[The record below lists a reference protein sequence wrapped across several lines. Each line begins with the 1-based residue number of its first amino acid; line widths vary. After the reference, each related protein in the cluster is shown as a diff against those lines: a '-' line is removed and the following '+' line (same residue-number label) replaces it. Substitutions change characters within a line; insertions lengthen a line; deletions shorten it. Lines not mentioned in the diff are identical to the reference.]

1 MQIIDGY
8 CNEPNIFAD
17 DIGEYNTAIW
27 GTRDCVLP
35 AGERLGYELVSNNEI
50 KIKDGVFSTQGR
62 RGVIKKG
69 ATESCIIENGTQAE
83 NRNDLIVIEY
93 AKDSSTLVESHTLK
107 VIKGTPGEAAT
118 DPDVVTGD
126 IQAGD
131 VLHQMPLYRVKLEG
145 LNVVAVERL
154 FSVGNNAIGKEFDPD
169 KDYEI
174 GDLTLQY
181 NKAWKFK
188 VKHLAGAWDE
198 SQMEET
204 DVLTELA
211 AQNKNFGELTGNLPF
226 AFGIDKNG
234 NYGYIKAGADTV
246 TPFKTG
252 DVNAVH
258 GFCWNQNDS
267 ENTYTVGLLS
277 LSTNEAFKV
286 ASNSIVF
293 LKNISKATLK
303 LHAKL
308 CGAGSYWTAYLDY
321 ALNSN
326 WKNIASNYNGNG
338 LSSGT
343 YWTVSKDI
351 SIPLTNIKAGDKIA
365 FRSRTNKTSCRLISM
380 TCVLDQS

>member
-69 ATESCIIENGTQAE
+69 TTETCIIKNGTQAE

-93 AKDSSTLVESHTLK
+93 SKDSSTLVESHTLK
-107 VIKGTPGEAAT
+107 VIKGIPGETAT

-211 AQNKNFGELTGNLPF
+211 EQNKNFGGLS
-226 AFGIDKNG
+226 FGIDGDG
-234 NYGYIKAGADTV
+234 NYGYYGADGSLV
-246 TPFKTG
+246 PFKTS
-252 DVNAVH
+252 DPIQKFKVNS
-258 GFCWNQNDS
+258 GWTS
-267 ENTYTVGLLS
+267 ENQIYFDMKSHIPNYAAYTISNFLVQLS
-277 LSTNEAFKV
+277 LLTRPDDRD
-286 ASNSIVF
+286 SI
-293 LKNISKATLK
+293 NISYTYSKGIIYVKANTGRIFYT
-303 LHAKL
+303 HREYPATIWF
-308 CGAGSYWTAYLDY
+308 SPD
-321 ALNSN
+321 
-326 WKNIASNYNGNG
+326 
-338 LSSGT
+338 
-343 YWTVSKDI
+343 
-351 SIPLTNIKAGDKIA
+351 
-365 FRSRTNKTSCRLISM
+365 
-380 TCVLDQS
+380 

>member
-35 AGERLGYELVSNNEI
+35 AGERLGYELISNNEI

-211 AQNKNFGELTGNLPF
+211 AQNKNFADLNENITFPDGTGFYPDEQD
-226 AFGIDKNG
+226 GQK
-234 NYGYIKAGADTV
+234 GYNTSPNRGADTFF
-246 TPFKTG
+246 PFNNLSNL
-252 DVNAVH
+252 VNVYSHSGANYVYTAEKS
-258 GFCWNQNDS
+258 GYAIYTAFNGS
-267 ENTYTVGLLS
+267 EPTI
-277 LSTNEAFKV
+277 E
-286 ASNSIVF
+286 
-293 LKNISKATLK
+293 NISGKAKKIKYDNKSTSHGTEQL
-303 LHAKL
+303 
-308 CGAGSYWTAYLDY
+308 YIAYL
-321 ALNSN
+321 L
-326 WKNIASNYNGNG
+326 
-338 LSSGT
+338 
-343 YWTVSKDI
+343 
-351 SIPLTNIKAGDKIA
+351 AGDKITA
-365 FRSRTNKTSCRLISM
+365 KAATGWSLLF
-380 TCVLDQS
+380 V

>member
-69 ATESCIIENGTQAE
+69 TAESCIIENGTQAE

-107 VIKGTPGEAAT
+107 VIKGTPGETAT

-211 AQNKNFGELTGNLPF
+211 EQNKNFEALNENLSDKDNPILLLDTAEVTTSF
-226 AFGIDKNG
+226 KDFILAQSYKNFKKLYFEVEMNYSSISDINFFCAEMYVATLQPNRSYCIFRQVPAGSIEYNASCYFKILENDPTKLSIRKIANVYNGCRRINVFGIK
-234 NYGYIKAGADTV
+234 
-246 TPFKTG
+246 
-252 DVNAVH
+252 
-258 GFCWNQNDS
+258 
-267 ENTYTVGLLS
+267 
-277 LSTNEAFKV
+277 
-286 ASNSIVF
+286 
-293 LKNISKATLK
+293 
-303 LHAKL
+303 
-308 CGAGSYWTAYLDY
+308 
-321 ALNSN
+321 
-326 WKNIASNYNGNG
+326 
-338 LSSGT
+338 
-343 YWTVSKDI
+343 
-351 SIPLTNIKAGDKIA
+351 
-365 FRSRTNKTSCRLISM
+365 
-380 TCVLDQS
+380 

>member
-69 ATESCIIENGTQAE
+69 TTESCIIENGTQAE

-211 AQNKNFGELTGNLPF
+211 AQNKNFDALSAEIGTGIQISNELQTITLPF
-226 AFGIDKNG
+226 TA
-234 NYGYIKAGADTV
+234 
-246 TPFKTG
+246 
-252 DVNAVH
+252 
-258 GFCWNQNDS
+258 Q
-267 ENTYTVGLLS
+267 
-277 LSTNEAFKV
+277 
-286 ASNSIVF
+286 SNVMMQI
-293 LKNISKATLK
+293 
-303 LHAKL
+303 
-308 CGAGSYWTAYLDY
+308 
-321 ALNSN
+321 
-326 WKNIASNYNGNG
+326 
-338 LSSGT
+338 
-343 YWTVSKDI
+343 
-351 SIPLTNIKAGDKIA
+351 KIA
-365 FRSRTNKTSCRLISM
+365 HTVDDVVHYCYLKSNFYGNNYYSFVGAARGGATVEWFPVKKGDTISFQGASGA
-380 TCVLDQS
+380 TATYAVFS

>member
-35 AGERLGYELVSNNEI
+35 AGERLGYELISNNEI

-69 ATESCIIENGTQAE
+69 TTESCIIENGTQAE

-211 AQNKNFGELTGNLPF
+211 AQNKNFDTLSEKIESTDITQERLVGKFYGKNVYEKVIDRYINIPASTNFQTFSIPHGIENFESIISINIMVDGYTLPF
-226 AFGIDKNG
+226 LRDD
-234 NYGYIKAGADTV
+234 GYLTTYIFIV
-246 TPFKTG
+246 T
-252 DVNAVH
+252 N
-258 GFCWNQNDS
+258 
-267 ENTYTVGLLS
+267 
-277 LSTNEAFKV
+277 
-286 ASNSIVF
+286 
-293 LKNISKATLK
+293 
-303 LHAKL
+303 
-308 CGAGSYWTAYLDY
+308 
-321 ALNSN
+321 
-326 WKNIASNYNGNG
+326 
-338 LSSGT
+338 
-343 YWTVSKDI
+343 
-351 SIPLTNIKAGDKIA
+351 TNIVLYNRTDWNNN
-365 FRSRTNKTSCRLISM
+365 FRITLRYTKSK
-380 TCVLDQS
+380 

>member
-69 ATESCIIENGTQAE
+69 TTDSCIIENGTQAE

-211 AQNKNFGELTGNLPF
+211 AQNKNFVELGENLEKNTFGNQVTLVK
-226 AFGIDKNG
+226 DQ
-234 NYGYIKAGADTV
+234 NYICSSDGYFRIVCAYQEKSR
-246 TPFKTG
+246 
-252 DVNAVH
+252 AV
-258 GFCWNQNDS
+258 GFINDIILVAIS
-267 ENTYTVGLLS
+267 
-277 LSTNEAFKV
+277 STNSSSVVINNSMA
-286 ASNSIVF
+286 SIVF
-293 LKNISKATLK
+293 VR
-303 LHAKL
+303 
-308 CGAGSYWTAYLDY
+308 AGMTIKYT
-321 ALNSN
+321 
-326 WKNIASNYNGNG
+326 
-338 LSSGT
+338 GT
-343 YWTVSKDI
+343 NAQGYF
-351 SIPLTNIKAGDKIA
+351 IPLI
-365 FRSRTNKTSCRLISM
+365 
-380 TCVLDQS
+380 

>member
-69 ATESCIIENGTQAE
+69 TTESCIIENGTQAE

-107 VIKGTPGEAAT
+107 VIKGTPGETAT

-211 AQNKNFGELTGNLPF
+211 EQNKNFGNLTFAQDADGNWGYKVGGADPVIPF
-226 AFGIDKNG
+226 KQGGVKLLTSITGDGAINITSYVTTDYKKLTVDNFIVESYYFPKAQTVNTSGG
-234 NYGYIKAGADTV
+234 NRSAGAAL
-246 TPFKTG
+246 G
-252 DVNAVH
+252 
-258 GFCWNQNDS
+258 
-267 ENTYTVGLLS
+267 
-277 LSTNEAFKV
+277 
-286 ASNSIVF
+286 
-293 LKNISKATLK
+293 ATLSK
-303 LHAKL
+303 
-308 CGAGSYWTAYLDY
+308 SYDQSTGILTV
-321 ALNSN
+321 S
-326 WKNIASNYNGNG
+326 G
-338 LSSGT
+338 LSQLACLMDNT
-343 YWTVSKDI
+343 
-351 SIPLTNIKAGDKIA
+351 TNVRASVIQKFSAKIYMV
-365 FRSRTNKTSCRLISM
+365 N
-380 TCVLDQS
+380 

>member
-35 AGERLGYELVSNNEI
+35 AGERLGYELISNNEI

-69 ATESCIIENGTQAE
+69 TTESCIIENGTQAE

-107 VIKGTPGEAAT
+107 VIKGTPGETAT

-211 AQNKNFGELTGNLPF
+211 EQNKNFGALTENLTWKKVGEVTGTASLALPSAFSELL
-226 AFGIDKNG
+226 
-234 NYGYIKAGADTV
+234 V
-246 TPFKTG
+246 
-252 DVNAVH
+252 
-258 GFCWNQNDS
+258 
-267 ENTYTVGLLS
+267 TVGSTIFYIPSILLDDTEKS
-277 LSTNEAFKV
+277 YYYGKV
-286 ASNSIVF
+286 ASNGHYLSLGNNTVFVSKTNIRMTSINVENTSSVAIGSY
-293 LKNISKATLK
+293 KNIT
-303 LHAKL
+303 
-308 CGAGSYWTAYLDY
+308 
-321 ALNSN
+321 
-326 WKNIASNYNGNG
+326 
-338 LSSGT
+338 SST
-343 YWTVSKDI
+343 TMTVYY
-351 SIPLTNIKAGDKIA
+351 
-365 FRSRTNKTSCRLISM
+365 R
-380 TCVLDQS
+380 

>member
-35 AGERLGYELVSNNEI
+35 AGERLGYELISNNEI

-69 ATESCIIENGTQAE
+69 TTESCIIENGTQAE

-145 LNVVAVERL
+145 LNVVVVERL

-169 KDYEI
+169 KDYGI

-181 NKAWKFK
+181 NKVWKFK

-211 AQNKNFGELTGNLPF
+211 EQNKNFAELNENIKNL
-226 AFGIDKNG
+226 
-234 NYGYIKAGADTV
+234 V
-246 TPFKTG
+246 LL
-252 DVNAVH
+252 
-258 GFCWNQNDS
+258 W
-267 ENTYTVGLLS
+267 ENT
-277 LSTNEAFKV
+277 N
-286 ASNSIVF
+286 N
-293 LKNISKATLK
+293 
-303 LHAKL
+303 
-308 CGAGSYWTAYLDY
+308 
-321 ALNSN
+321 LNFAAQT
-326 WKNIASNYNGNG
+326 IT
-338 LSSGT
+338 LSSGNYDYLEVFYAT
-343 YWTVSKDI
+343 SDTK
-351 SIPLTNIKAGDKIA
+351 KIIEI
-365 FRSRTNKTSCRLISM
+365 TSCKALKGVPFALKD
-380 TCVLDQS
+380 VLTSSIYIGTARRSVSFTSDTELSIGNCIRGDMAESSSYQYNTDNKRIFPYKIYGGKF

>member
-69 ATESCIIENGTQAE
+69 TTESCIIENGTQAE

-211 AQNKNFGELTGNLPF
+211 AQNKNFAELNEKMQNQIGENTKLE
-226 AFGIDKNG
+226 FG
-234 NYGYIKAGADTV
+234 TV
-246 TPFKTG
+246 T
-252 DVNAVH
+252 
-258 GFCWNQNDS
+258 
-267 ENTYTVGLLS
+267 
-277 LSTNEAFKV
+277 
-286 ASNSIVF
+286 NSGATRI
-293 LKNISKATLK
+293 ITLK
-303 LHAKL
+303 
-308 CGAGSYWTAYLDY
+308 
-321 ALNSN
+321 
-326 WKNIASNYNGNG
+326 SNYTEMLYFSTTLTITASAFLREITFTPPNIVKYKFLEPNNT
-338 LSSGT
+338 SA
-343 YWTVSKDI
+343 I
-351 SIPLTNIKAGDKIA
+351 TNILPQTYMFAGK
-365 FRSRTNKTSCRLISM
+365 
-380 TCVLDQS
+380 

>member
-69 ATESCIIENGTQAE
+69 TTESCIIENGTQTE

-211 AQNKNFGELTGNLPF
+211 AQNKNFAELNKKMQNIS
-226 AFGIDKNG
+226 FGFSINT
-234 NYGYIKAGADTV
+234 IKTISSR
-246 TPFKTG
+246 T
-252 DVNAVH
+252 
-258 GFCWNQNDS
+258 
-267 ENTYTVGLLS
+267 ETYTAVQDCWCVGRIKGGSADPCGIILDDVLLFNLDATS
-277 LSTNEAFKV
+277 YVPVVIPIKKGQKI
-286 ASNSIVF
+286 SI
-293 LKNISKATLK
+293 KGNATL
-303 LHAKL
+303 
-308 CGAGSYWTAYLDY
+308 CS
-321 ALNSN
+321 LNFYES
-326 WKNIASNYNGNG
+326 
-338 LSSGT
+338 L
-343 YWTVSKDI
+343 
-351 SIPLTNIKAGDKIA
+351 
-365 FRSRTNKTSCRLISM
+365 
-380 TCVLDQS
+380 

>member
-69 ATESCIIENGTQAE
+69 TTDSCIIENGTQAE

-211 AQNKNFGELTGNLPF
+211 AQNKNFGGIS
-226 AFGIDKNG
+226 FGIDGDG
-234 NYGYIKAGADTV
+234 NRGYYGADGSLVPFKSFDEVLHGYGYGVMQWGTKKYSESYNIPEGVKEVIVVVAAGYGNGAGNPGSQQKSSCNIVWTKQPISYKDIVNSNGKNTGTFYSYSTVIRKYKLDGTGTTV
-246 TPFKTG
+246 TISSNNSG
-252 DVNAVH
+252 SMLYGSGAVIY
-258 GFCWNQNDS
+258 NQD
-267 ENTYTVGLLS
+267 
-277 LSTNEAFKV
+277 
-286 ASNSIVF
+286 
-293 LKNISKATLK
+293 
-303 LHAKL
+303 
-308 CGAGSYWTAYLDY
+308 
-321 ALNSN
+321 
-326 WKNIASNYNGNG
+326 
-338 LSSGT
+338 
-343 YWTVSKDI
+343 
-351 SIPLTNIKAGDKIA
+351 
-365 FRSRTNKTSCRLISM
+365 
-380 TCVLDQS
+380 

>member
-131 VLHQMPLYRVKLEG
+131 ILHQMPLYRVKLEG

-211 AQNKNFGELTGNLPF
+211 AQNKNFGGIS
-226 AFGIDKNG
+226 FGIDGDG
-234 NYGYIKAGADTV
+234 NYGYYGADGSLVPFSTV
-246 TPFKTG
+246 KNSTILLNG
-252 DVNAVH
+252 DSMTYQKEYTFDITKGSAII
-258 GFCWNQNDS
+258 FS
-267 ENTYTVGLLS
+267 EY
-277 LSTNEAFKV
+277 
-286 ASNSIVF
+286 
-293 LKNISKATLK
+293 
-303 LHAKL
+303 
-308 CGAGSYWTAYLDY
+308 
-321 ALNSN
+321 
-326 WKNIASNYNGNG
+326 
-338 LSSGT
+338 SSGGT
-343 YWTVSKDI
+343 HATFKLNNIDVTDLIYENKVSAGGNPYYYFRNLVFNVKKGDILTITQSSTSAFIVNGTTGWYWNA
-351 SIPLTNIKAGDKIA
+351 L
-365 FRSRTNKTSCRLISM
+365 LI
-380 TCVLDQS
+380 

>member
-35 AGERLGYELVSNNEI
+35 TGEQLGYELISNNEI

-69 ATESCIIENGTQAE
+69 AAESCIIENGTQAE

-107 VIKGTPGEAAT
+107 VIKGTPGEIAT

-145 LNVVAVERL
+145 LNVTAVEKMFATAKMGSDDIISEE
-154 FSVGNNAIGKEFDPD
+154 FSVTKPYEVGNYAI
-169 KDYEI
+169 
-174 GDLTLQY
+174 Y
-181 NKAWKFK
+181 NNKMYKFTT
-188 VKHLAGAWDE
+188 VHPAGAWNAAHV
-198 SQMEET
+198 T
-204 DVLTELA
+204 ATTVAAELA
-211 AQNKNFGELTGNLPF
+211 AQNKNFGGLV
-226 AFGIDKNG
+226 FGQDESG
-234 NYGYIKAGADTV
+234 AWGYRVGGADPV
-246 TPFKTG
+246 IPFKTG

-267 ENTYTVGLLS
+267 SSTTTVGLVN
-277 LSTNEAFKV
+277 LSTNKAFKV
-286 ASNSIVF
+286 ENNSIIF
-293 LKNISKATLK
+293 LKNISKTTLK
-303 LHAKL
+303 LSVKL

-326 WKNIASNYNGNG
+326 WKNIASNYNGQG

-343 YWTVSKDI
+343 YWVVDKNI
-351 SIPLTNIKAGDKIA
+351 SIPLTDVKVGDKIA
-365 FRSRTNKTSCRLISM
+365 FRCRTNKSSCRLISM

>member
-35 AGERLGYELVSNNEI
+35 AGERLGYELISNNEI

-69 ATESCIIENGTQAE
+69 TAESCIIENGTQAE

-211 AQNKNFGELTGNLPF
+211 EQNKNFAELGEKLIYSWNGDSPRHLEVYKSGKKITINIFSANVQAVTDMLVWLDNHYPINRNLTIPSFVGHEN
-226 AFGIDKNG
+226 K
-234 NYGYIKAGADTV
+234 YYI
-246 TPFKTG
+246 
-252 DVNAVH
+252 
-258 GFCWNQNDS
+258 GFIVISPNPRK
-267 ENTYTVGLLS
+267 ENCKYTVD
-277 LSTNEAFKV
+277 N
-286 ASNSIVF
+286 IVYQPVDAAEYYG
-293 LKNISKATLK
+293 NIE
-303 LHAKL
+303 
-308 CGAGSYWTAYLDY
+308 YV
-321 ALNSN
+321 
-326 WKNIASNYNGNG
+326 I
-338 LSSGT
+338 
-343 YWTVSKDI
+343 
-351 SIPLTNIKAGDKIA
+351 
-365 FRSRTNKTSCRLISM
+365 
-380 TCVLDQS
+380 

>member
-211 AQNKNFGELTGNLPF
+211 AQNKNSLRQIWKKLETSKRSISIPTDLDYSELAIYISTSGVIVGEIHVVKEYLSNVGKIFRCGNGFITG
-226 AFGIDKNG
+226 I
-234 NYGYIKAGADTV
+234 T
-246 TPFKTG
+246 
-252 DVNAVH
+252 
-258 GFCWNQNDS
+258 
-267 ENTYTVGLLS
+267 ENILIQANVS
-277 LSTNEAFKV
+277 LSTITG
-286 ASNSIVF
+286 SIYV
-293 LKNISKATLK
+293 KDSVV
-303 LHAKL
+303 
-308 CGAGSYWTAYLDY
+308 
-321 ALNSN
+321 
-326 WKNIASNYNGNG
+326 
-338 LSSGT
+338 SSET
-343 YWTVSKDI
+343 TIFY
-351 SIPLTNIKAGDKIA
+351 
-365 FRSRTNKTSCRLISM
+365 R
-380 TCVLDQS
+380 